1 MVCPRP
7 SIPISAFTLLA
18 LFALILCPPTLAQ
31 SAVGVAP
38 AAKLYTASPGE
49 TINATL
55 TIDNPSPNP
64 LLQTTVRAYL
74 GDWDQDASGQPKYYP
89 AGTLERSA
97 SSWVTLSSSELRV
110 QGGTSSQLRY
120 SLNVPTS
127 AAPGTHWTMLFLES
141 VSPDA
146 KPGQIAAFRVRV
158 AHVIYV
164 NVPPTQ
170 SGGKIVGMFAN
181 LPKIPSNPVE
191 LGVQYANVGNTAV
204 AVEGRVEIRGERGDL
219 ALTVPIPVTVVLPGA
234 VQLLPAGFFGPLE
247 PGQYT
252 ALAVLNS
259 GNRTQD
265 IAGETVFELKWALT
279 APGSASPPSLVGP
292 VPDDTTPTSPAPS
305 PTPSP
310 TPGGAP

>member
-7 SIPISAFTLLA
+7 SIPSSILVFLA
-18 LFALILCPPTLAQ
+18 LFTLILPARALAQ

-38 AAKLYTASPGE
+38 AAKLYTALPGE

-55 TIDNPSPNP
+55 TIDNPSPNEAS
-64 LLQTTVRAYL
+64 QTTVRAYL

-97 SSWVTLSSSELRV
+97 SSWVTLSSSELKV

-120 SLNVPTS
+120 SLNVPMNAT
-127 AAPGTHWTMLFLES
+127 PGTHWTMLFLES
-141 VSPDA
+141 VAPDA

-164 NVPPTQ
+164 NVPPVKE
-170 SGGKIVGMFAN
+170 GGKIVGMFAT
-181 LPKIPSNPVE
+181 LPEVPSNPVE
-191 LGVQYANVGNTAV
+191 LGVQYANIGNTAV

-252 ALAVLNS
+252 ALAVLS
-259 GNRTQD
+259 GGNHTQD
-265 IAGETVFELKWALT
+265 IAGETVFELKWALE
-279 APGSASPPSLVGP
+279 APGSASSPTVVGP
-292 VPDDTTPTSPAPS
+292 VADDKPAPA
-305 PTPSP
+305 SP